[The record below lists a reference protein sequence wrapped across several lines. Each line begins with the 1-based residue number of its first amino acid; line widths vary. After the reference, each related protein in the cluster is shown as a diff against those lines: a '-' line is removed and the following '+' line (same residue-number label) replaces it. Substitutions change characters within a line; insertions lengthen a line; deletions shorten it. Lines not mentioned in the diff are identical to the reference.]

1 MTFRHVP
8 DSPDVYLRRSR
19 VAAAL
24 NELGFP
30 VTVTTL
36 ETRATRGGGPPFKRF
51 GSRAVLY
58 RWGDALE
65 WAHGMLE
72 DA

>member
-8 DSPDVYLRRSR
+8 DNPGVFLRRSA

-30 VTVTTL
+30 VARTTL
-36 ETRATRGGGPPFKRF
+36 DTMATRGGGPPFKRF
-51 GSRAVLY
+51 GTKVVLY
-58 RWGDALE
+58 RWGDVKE
-65 WAHGMLE
+65 WAERMLV